1 LPLQGKEGHESD
13 WTDEFLSLT
22 AIKRISATGVETE
35 QGDYAFDMIVFAT
48 GFDAMTGPLKSMG
61 VVGTNGATITDAWE
75 AGPRTYLGLQVA
87 DFPNMFTVTGPV
99 RAQTAHVAGAFLLLP
114 TLHAVSRHQKIT
126 HLRRHAQDKHHV
138 RI

>member
-1 LPLQGKEGHESD
+1 MHRRGKGGHEGD
-13 WTDEFLSLT
+13 WTDGFLSLT

-61 VVGTNGATITDAWE
+61 VVGANGATITDAWE

-87 DFPNMFTVTGPV
+87 D
-99 RAQTAHVAGAFLLLP
+99 LLCSMSGLYFNYKFIDYFIQ
-114 TLHAVSRHQKIT
+114 SYIY
-126 HLRRHAQDKHHV
+126 
-138 RI
+138 IYI